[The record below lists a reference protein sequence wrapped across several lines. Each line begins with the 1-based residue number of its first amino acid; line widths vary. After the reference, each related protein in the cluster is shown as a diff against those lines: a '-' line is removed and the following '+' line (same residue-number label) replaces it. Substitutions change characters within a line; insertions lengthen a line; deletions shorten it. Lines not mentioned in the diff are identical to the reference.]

1 MASKNAREW
10 AKKLK
15 KSCTSERGMY
25 RKEKQ
30 LEFTENRLYFQGE
43 LDPKNRWVIL
53 ADIIPWDRIET
64 EYEKNFTTDT
74 GAPAK
79 SSRMAFGALYI
90 KEKLGISDEEL
101 VEQLRE
107 NPYLQYF
114 IGIKDFQKEAPFDP
128 SMMVYF
134 RKRLKAEDLAKIN
147 EWIHA
152 KQVKDK
158 RVEDTDGEGGGKR
171 GKLIADATCAPQD
184 IRFPTDVDLLNEV
197 REKTERIIDRLHEP
211 LVGKESKVRTYRKKA
226 RKAYLRFIKK
236 RRPKEKEVRRALREQ
251 LGFVR
256 RNLRHIKEISKRV
269 SLERLTK
276 KEYRDLLVASEVAR
290 QQEYMWRENTKKL
303 SGRIVSVSQ
312 PHVRPIVRGK
322 AAAAVEFG
330 AKISVSLVNGYS
342 FVEKIGWEPFNESG
356 DLAMQIERYKERFGY
371 YPEVVVVDKIY
382 RTRKNRE
389 YCRERGIR
397 ITGPALGRRVKDKTR
412 SREELRKNRED
423 EALRVAI
430 EGKIGQVK
438 RRFSLGCIYEKLK
451 ETSETAI
458 MLSFLVANCEKIMR
472 DLLFCLLEFLKQ
484 LVSRMLKRVEFRI
497 V

>member
-1 MASKNAREW
+1 MASKNARKW
-10 AKKLK
+10 VKTLK
-15 KSCTSERGMY
+15 KACTSEREMY

-30 LEFTENRLYFQGE
+30 LEFTGNRLYFQGE
-43 LDPKNRWVIL
+43 LDAKNRWVIL
-53 ADIIPWDRIET
+53 ADIIPWTRIEK
-64 EYEKNFTTDT
+64 EYEKNFHVSA

-90 KEKLGISDEEL
+90 KERLGISDEEL

-114 IGIKDFQKEAPFDP
+114 IGMKDFRKDAPFDP

-134 RKRLKAEDLAKIN
+134 RKRLKPEDIARIN
-147 EWIHA
+147 EWIHEEHGEA
-152 KQVKDK
+152 
-158 RVEDTDGEGGGKR
+158 EGPEDGEGGNKGHM
-171 GKLIADATCAPQD
+171 IADATCAPQD

-197 REKTERIIDRLHEP
+197 REKTEKIIDRLHGP
-211 LVGKESKVRTYRKKA
+211 LVGKEPKARTYRKKA

-236 RRPKEKEVRRALREQ
+236 RRPKEKDVRRALREQ
-251 LGFVR
+251 LGFVK
-256 RNLRHIKEISKRV
+256 RNLRHIKEISGRI

-276 KEYRDLLVASEVAR
+276 KEYRDLLVASEVVR
-290 QQEYMWRENTKKL
+290 QQEYMWREKTKKL

-322 AAAAVEFG
+322 AAAPVEFG
-330 AKISVSLVNGYS
+330 AKISVSLVNGYG

-371 YPEVVVVDKIY
+371 YPEAVIVDKIY

-397 ITGPALGRRVKDKTR
+397 ISGPALGRPIKDKMR
-412 SREELRKNRED
+412 SREDIRKNRED

-451 ETSETAI
+451 TTSETAI

-472 DLLFCLLEFLKQ
+472 DLLFGFILFLKRIALRWLSRWKLQ
-484 LVSRMLKRVEFRI
+484 LV
-497 V
+497 